1 MINLNRISVLACGL
15 CAFSLISAPALA
27 SLQQFQS
34 NWEDSEWVVEAAPK
48 HCSLTHR
55 IPRFGHAR
63 FEQHSGRRLTFSLL
77 VEQPPVRD
85 QAAHIRSE
93 PPPWQHETVQ
103 RDLGE
108 FRLKQG
114 KMPLS
119 IPRDQ
124 ALRIYYELEQGMQ
137 PVIEFDD
144 WGDGRDKVK
153 VSLVP
158 VRFREALPKFLEC
171 TAGLLY
177 LDFEMRAEKRVFFST
192 NSASLSRQTRRVLED
207 LAREYHRKKDFRIVL
222 GGHADERGDEDF
234 NMALSRRRAGMVA
247 RYLRS
252 RGVPAKAIES
262 RYFGEAQPEVKQSN
276 NKAWEKNRR
285 VTIWIADPA

>member
-1 MINLNRISVLACGL
+1 
-15 CAFSLISAPALA
+15 
-27 SLQQFQS
+27 
-34 NWEDSEWVVEAAPK
+34 
-48 HCSLTHR
+48 
-55 IPRFGHAR
+55 
-63 FEQHSGRRLTFSLL
+63 
-77 VEQPPVRD
+77 
-85 QAAHIRSE
+85 
-93 PPPWQHETVQ
+93 
-103 RDLGE
+103 
-108 FRLKQG
+108 
-114 KMPLS
+114 
-119 IPRDQ
+119 
-124 ALRIYYELEQGMQ
+124 
-137 PVIEFDD
+137 
-144 WGDGRDKVK
+144 
-153 VSLVP
+153 
-158 VRFREALPKFLEC
+158 
-171 TAGLLY
+171 
-177 LDFEMRAEKRVFFST
+177 MRAEKRVFFST